1 MAVVMRSGLRYR
13 LPMQCCKT
21 ASLGSRTL
29 RLLWLACLLS
39 LGAVAPAAAAP
50 KAPTVAVMPF
60 RDLAGG
66 SRYLGEAI
74 RETVT
79 SDLKQLGS
87 LRVVERGNLDK
98 VLAEQGLQSGQK
110 ELEVTAVVKLGKV
123 LGASLILVGA
133 YQKLAPQ
140 VRLTARFIKV
150 ETSEVIGTAKVDGS
164 TRELLR
170 LQDRITA
177 ALLRSAGLAIHAK
190 QVLDES
196 EHRPDLASLKTMELY
211 GQSVLALSDDERR
224 QFLTLAVA
232 EDKNFSYAVKD
243 LEALEQRIKGYQSAA
258 ASIQEKQLHALQE
271 KLRTTTDVMELQ
283 RLVKE
288 EVELLEKLHRF
299 RTLIREARNYLDGLG
314 PGAAITFN
322 VDMIAQKLIQWE
334 YLLKDYDAVLRDGE
348 RYMQRAPG
356 STMFANIKHWVESAI
371 RDKREIADG
380 KSKAEADV
388 AAMASEQRWDL
399 CAVSQHYFRHRQA
412 AAARRLLNAC
422 VQVGTKPRA
431 QVLSELAAIE
441 AADGQWTALRQ
452 VLDEWERSDPGPAR
466 AARKGHEFY
475 LPSDD

>member
-1 MAVVMRSGLRYR
+1 
-13 LPMQCCKT
+13 MQCCKI
-21 ASLGSRTL
+21 APRSCAPG
-29 RLLWLACLLS
+29 RLWPVWLAGLIS

-50 KAPTVAVMPF
+50 KPPTVAVMPF

-98 VLAEQGLQSGQK
+98 VLAEQGLQSAQK
-110 ELEVTAVVKLGKV
+110 DLEVTTVVKLGKV

-170 LQDRITA
+170 LQDRVTA
-177 ALLRSAGLAIHAK
+177 ALLRSAGLAVHAK

-196 EHRPDLASLKTMELY
+196 ERRPDLTSLKTMELY
-211 GQSVLALSDDERR
+211 GQSILALTDDERR

-258 ASIQEKQLHALQE
+258 SSIQEKELRALQE
-271 KLRTTTDVMELQ
+271 KLRTTSEVLELQ
-283 RLVKE
+283 KLVKE
-288 EVELLEKLHRF
+288 ELDLLEKLHRY
-299 RTLIREARNYLDGLG
+299 RTLVREARSYLDGLG
-314 PGAAITFN
+314 PGVAITFHI
-322 VDMIAQKLIQWE
+322 DMIAQKLIQWE
-334 YLLKDYDAVLRDGE
+334 FLLKDYDGVLRDGE

-356 STMFANIKHWVESAI
+356 STMFQGIKAWVESAI
-371 RDKREIADG
+371 REKRAVEDG
-380 KSKAEADV
+380 KSKADTDV
-388 AAMASEQRWDL
+388 AALSSESRWDL
-399 CAVSQHYFRHRQA
+399 CLVSQIYLRHRQA
-412 AAARRLLNAC
+412 AAARRLVNAC
-422 VQVGTKPRA
+422 VKVGTKPRA
-431 QVLSELAAIE
+431 QVLSELASIE
-441 AADGQWTALRQ
+441 AMDGQWTALRQ
-452 VLDEWERSDPGPAR
+452 VLDEWEQAEPIPAR
-466 AARKGHEFY
+466 AARKSHEFY